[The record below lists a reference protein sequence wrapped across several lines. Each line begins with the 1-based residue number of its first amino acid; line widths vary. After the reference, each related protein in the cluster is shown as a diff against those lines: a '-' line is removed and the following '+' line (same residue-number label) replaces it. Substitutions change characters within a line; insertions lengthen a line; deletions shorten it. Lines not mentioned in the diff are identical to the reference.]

1 MSDKESTSLVPR
13 SEYAPAVRRQI
24 RDAPYNPVL
33 HKGMRNPY
41 TGRVITCESEYL
53 EYQREHV
60 YHRLCDDTVRRRY
73 SSRLRAVCALLA
85 VLLLAVSLLLFWYIP
100 RATEDSYHS
109 GLTAGFTEGY
119 VAGGAGVSGG
129 AGGHSTVREGSTAG
143 SPGTTSPTQ
152 PRSGATAFTI
162 VYVSRSG
169 HKIHLR
175 SNCSGMINYDTMTYA
190 EALAAGYTH
199 CSKCF

>member
-1 MSDKESTSLVPR
+1 MSDNESTSLVPR
-13 SEYAPAVRRQI
+13 SEFAPAVRRQI

-60 YHRLCDDTVRRRY
+60 YHRLCDDTVRRQY
-73 SSRLRAVCALLA
+73 SSRLRAISALLVVLVLA
-85 VLLLAVSLLLFWYIP
+85 VSVLLLWYIP
-100 RATEDSYHS
+100 QVREDSYQS
-109 GLTAGFTEGY
+109 GQTSGYAEGY
-119 VAGGAGVSGG
+119 TVGEGVGYSAGYADRAAKSPGAAGSAQSRPGVS
-129 AGGHSTVREGSTAG
+129 ASTT
-143 SPGTTSPTQ
+143 
-152 PRSGATAFTI
+152 

-175 SNCSGMINYDTMTYA
+175 SDCSGMLNYDTMTYA
-190 EALAAGYTH
+190 EALAAGYKH